1 MAFFPT
7 FGCNF
12 IFIQDISK
20 SLLHSVWPLWR
31 QCADAILKFI
41 TLFMNVKCQLNCT
54 FFPVPLPLDVPIH
67 VSEVYNDPDI
77 LFVVYV
83 C

>member
-1 MAFFPT
+1 MASLASVCR
-7 FGCNF
+7 CNTQIYYSF
-12 IFIQDISK
+12 HERKMSIELYI
-20 SLLHSVWPLWR
+20 
-31 QCADAILKFI
+31 
-41 TLFMNVKCQLNCT
+41 
-54 FFPVPLPLDVPIH
+54 FPVPLPLDVPIH